1 MRVTP
6 ITMYKTKF
14 SQSSYEVFNIKN
26 NKNGYPTFLIYER
39 NQWIWIKA
47 KYFKP
52 VEEWGCS
59 LFYDFNEKDKMDYQ
73 QALDFFQR
81 RNKRRFLF
89 AWLQGLSECFGC
101 YKSYWKADTEET
113 YSKMF
118 SRQVSFAYCKNR
130 KYLLS
135 YLP

>member
-1 MRVTP
+1 MRVVP

-52 VEEWGCS
+52 VEE
-59 LFYDFNEKDKMDYQ
+59 
-73 QALDFFQR
+73 
-81 RNKRRFLF
+81 
-89 AWLQGLSECFGC
+89 
-101 YKSYWKADTEET
+101 
-113 YSKMF
+113 
-118 SRQVSFAYCKNR
+118 
-130 KYLLS
+130 
-135 YLP
+135 